1 MNANLSR
8 LQRLELE
15 LLEARVLLDRAIA
28 ERDRARDL
36 AARLEAELHEK
47 TGEQW

>member
-1 MNANLSR
+1 MIANLSR

-36 AARLEAELHEK
+36 AIRLEGELAEREADR
-47 TGEQW
+47 